1 MVHPSTNAA
10 IKTGRSAN
18 LAGSLWMIASMA
30 AFAVEDVFFKAAAA
44 ILPHGQILTI
54 FGICGALVFAL
65 VARFK
70 AEPLLIPDV
79 LSRPMLIRFSF
90 EITGRLFYFLAVA
103 LIPLSVATVIL
114 QAAPLVVVAGAVLI
128 FGERASWRSWAAIL
142 VGFGGVLMIL
152 QPATEGFTAL
162 SILAVIG
169 MLGFA
174 GRDLASRGAPSTI
187 GTLLLGFYGFLAVIV
202 AGVLLSIWQ
211 GEAFVVPSLIAAL
224 AVGGALLF
232 GLSAYVCLMKAMR
245 TGDVSAVT
253 PFRYT
258 RLLFGIGAGVLIFG
272 DEISL
277 SMAVGTGLI
286 VGAGIFLLWPV
297 KRVTLA
303 GQAAASGPSL
313 PR

>member
-65 VARFK
+65 VARFN

-174 GRDLASRGAPSTI
+174 
-187 GTLLLGFYGFLAVIV
+187 
-202 AGVLLSIWQ
+202 
-211 GEAFVVPSLIAAL
+211 
-224 AVGGALLF
+224 
-232 GLSAYVCLMKAMR
+232 
-245 TGDVSAVT
+245 
-253 PFRYT
+253 
-258 RLLFGIGAGVLIFG
+258 IGATMKMIAC
-272 DEISL
+272 ICWKW
-277 SMAVGTGLI
+277 I
-286 VGAGIFLLWPV
+286 
-297 KRVTLA
+297 
-303 GQAAASGPSL
+303 
-313 PR
+313 

>member
-54 FGICGALVFAL
+54 FGICGALVDRHDLAPGN
-65 VARFK
+65 V
-70 AEPLLIPDV
+70 
-79 LSRPMLIRFSF
+79 
-90 EITGRLFYFLAVA
+90 FLAVA